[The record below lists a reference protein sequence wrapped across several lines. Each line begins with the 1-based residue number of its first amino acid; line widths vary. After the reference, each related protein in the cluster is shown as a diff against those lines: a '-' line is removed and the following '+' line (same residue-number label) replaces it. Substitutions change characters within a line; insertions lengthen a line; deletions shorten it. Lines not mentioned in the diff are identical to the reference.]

1 MLGGT
6 EPYACV
12 PWFWTDQHDYTL
24 QVAGLPTRRPR
35 VVRVRPDETEIWFGL
50 ADAGGW
56 WPPPRPPGN
65 SVARDIKL
73 AEMLIARRAAP
84 DPAVLADPG
93 VTLKSVLRSPVA
105 G

>member
-1 MLGGT
+1 MAELARGRVMRMT
-6 EPYACV
+6 RSIPVAPPEPR
-12 PWFWTDQHDYTL
+12 L
-24 QVAGLPTRRPR
+24 EPTTKPF
-35 VVRVRPDETEIWFGL
+35 ELILTGIWFGL
-50 ADAGGW
+50 ADGGRLVAAAAAG
-56 WPPPRPPGN
+56 PGN

-84 DPAVLADPG
+84 APAALADPG